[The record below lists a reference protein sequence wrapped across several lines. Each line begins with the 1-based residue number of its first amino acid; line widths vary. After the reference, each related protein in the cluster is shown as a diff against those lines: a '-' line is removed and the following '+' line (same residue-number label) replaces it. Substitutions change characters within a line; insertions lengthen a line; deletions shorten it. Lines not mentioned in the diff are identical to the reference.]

1 VRIRSL
7 TLEKRDRRTMEARAI
22 GKYVGVS
29 PRKVRL
35 VAETVRG
42 KPVKRALALLQFTP
56 NKGAIFVRQVI
67 ASAAANA
74 ENNHALDVDSLYV
87 SRIYVDEGPTQK
99 RFRPRAHGRVS
110 PLLKRSSH
118 VTAVVAEKEDF

>member
-1 VRIRSL
+1 
-7 TLEKRDRRTMEARAI
+7 MEARAI

-42 KPVKRALALLQFTP
+42 KPVKQALALLKFTP
-56 NKGAIFVRQVI
+56 NKGAIYVRQVI

-87 SRIYVDEGPTQK
+87 SRIFVDEGPTQK

-118 VTAVVAEKEDF
+118 VTAVVAEKEGF